1 MIYLNNS
8 ETLFLHSDG
17 DYTVVA
23 SVDGSI
29 YGIGYTSD
37 EAIEDAI
44 DNGFTEEEL
53 EGIKN
58 DYNCLEDEW
67 YDDDEEDY

>member
-1 MIYLNNS
+1 MNAS

-29 YGIGYTSD
+29 YGIGYTSED
-37 EAIEDAI
+37 AIEDAL
-44 DNGFTEEEL
+44 DHGFTEEEL
-53 EGIKN
+53 DGLVSDDCPWMN
-58 DYNCLEDEW
+58 
-67 YDDDEEDY
+67 DDEEDY

>member
-1 MIYLNNS
+1 MNTS

-29 YGIGYTSD
+29 YGLGYDAD

-44 DNGFTEEEL
+44 DHGFTEDEL
-53 EGIKN
+53 EG
-58 DYNCLEDEW
+58 LASEESHW
-67 YDDDEEDY
+67 WDDDEEDDYL

>member
-1 MIYLNNS
+1 MNAS

-29 YGIGYTSD
+29 YGLGYDED
-37 EAIEDAI
+37 EAIEDAM
-44 DNGFTEEEL
+44 DNGICEEDL
-53 EGIKN
+53 EGLPN
-58 DYNCLEDEW
+58 EDCPW
-67 YDDDEEDY
+67 MNDDEEDY

>member
-1 MIYLNNS
+1 MNNS

-29 YGIGYTSD
+29 YGLGYDED
-37 EAIEDAI
+37 EAIEDAL
-44 DNGFTEEEL
+44 DHGFTEEEL

-58 DYNCLEDEW
+58 DYNCLEDEL
-67 YDDDEEDY
+67 YDEEDY

>member
-1 MIYLNNS
+1 MNNS

-29 YGIGYTSD
+29 YGIGFTSED
-37 EAIEDAI
+37 AIEDAM
-44 DNGFTEEEL
+44 DHGFTEEEL
-53 EGIKN
+53 DG
-58 DYNCLEDEW
+58 LVSEDCPW
-67 YDDDEEDY
+67 VNYDEEDY